1 MKFELKFILLS
12 RKKEERTMISGM
24 LWFDNDPKTALAS
37 KIDRAA
43 QYYKTK
49 YGQTAEVCYL
59 NPKTRGEAEVDLS
72 GMEVK
77 VSETILPFHFWIGV
91 KQVEAKGV

>member
-1 MKFELKFILLS
+1 
-12 RKKEERTMISGM
+12 MISGM
-24 LWFDNDPKTALAS
+24 LWFDNDPKTALTS

-59 NPKTRGEAEVDLS
+59 NPRTKGEAEVDLS
-72 GMEVK
+72 GLEVK
-77 VSETILPFHFWIGV
+77 TSEIVLPFHFWIGL
-91 KQVEAKGV
+91 KQGEAKGV